1 MISYRQIWLRADRQR
16 QMYEKVYTAAFKRML
31 NRWTEQLMDGVN
43 EGNAWRYHELV
54 QIDKKPLENLFEALY
69 TNVGTKFAEEAFREN
84 KPKADEWEPVDKWTI
99 YMRSYVKQ
107 RLGSRISSI
116 ADNSKMAAQMIIRE
130 AAEQALND
138 GLGTAEL
145 ARMIRD
151 ALNTEMIPMNT
162 WRALRI
168 ARTEVVGAS
177 NRGSFVGARELNV
190 PMNKIW
196 IATMDRRTRDTHAAV
211 NGQSVDMSAPFNVG
225 GVPMECPG
233 DPDGLPEDV
242 INCRC
247 TLAYEVKRW

>member
-1 MISYRQIWLRADRQR
+1 
-16 QMYEKVYTAAFKRML
+16 MYEKMYTAAFKRML
-31 NRWTEQLMDGVN
+31 NRWTEQIAEGVTDS
-43 EGNAWRYHELV
+43 NAWRYHEMV
-54 QIDKKPLENLFEALY
+54 EVDVKPLQNLMEGLY
-69 TNVGTKFAEEAFREN
+69 TNVGSKFAQDAWKEN

-107 RLGSRISSI
+107 RLGDRITSI
-116 ADNSKMAAQMIIRE
+116 AENTALQAKLIIRE
-130 AAEQALND
+130 AAEQALTD
-138 GLGTAEL
+138 GLGSMEL
-145 ARMIRD
+145 ARIIRD

-196 IATMDRRTRDTHAAV
+196 IATMDNRTRDTHAAV

-233 DPDGLPEDV
+233 DPDGLPEDI

>member
-1 MISYRQIWLRADRQR
+1 
-16 QMYEKVYTAAFKRML
+16 MYEKMYTAAFKRLL
-31 NRWTEQLMDGVN
+31 NRWTEQIAEGVTDS
-43 EGNAWRYHELV
+43 NARRYDELV
-54 QIDKKPLENLFEALY
+54 QVDKKPLENLFEQLY
-69 TNVGTKFAEEAFREN
+69 TNVGSKFAQDAWKEN
-84 KPKADEWEPVDKWTI
+84 KPKADEFEPVDKWTM
-99 YMRSYVKQ
+99 YMRSYVRQ
-107 RLGSRISSI
+107 RLGDRITSI
-116 ADNSKMAAQMIIRE
+116 AENTALQAKLIIRE

-145 ARMIRD
+145 ARIIRD

-177 NRGSFVGARELNV
+177 NRGSYVGAKELGV

-196 IATMDRRTRDTHAAV
+196 IATMDNRTRDTHAAV
-211 NGQSVDMSAPFNVG
+211 NGQTVDMSAPFNVG

-233 DPDGLPEDV
+233 DPDGLPEDI